1 VKPNDFAKILID
13 KLEHVQKARELQ
25 DKLERKLMEVCNLF
39 LKPIRVEILLCVFQ
53 DECGGE
59 EMVASSDLASSR
71 IFTETFQERLQ
82 VSETVATP
90 PQDRLNFTDDSNQAI
105 LGKEKHMYLGL
116 LKK

>member
-1 VKPNDFAKILID
+1 L
-13 KLEHVQKARELQ
+13 
-25 DKLERKLMEVCNLF
+25 
-39 LKPIRVEILLCVFQ
+39 Q

-105 LGKEKHMYLGL
+105 LGIQTSKPKDYL
-116 LKK
+116 KMC